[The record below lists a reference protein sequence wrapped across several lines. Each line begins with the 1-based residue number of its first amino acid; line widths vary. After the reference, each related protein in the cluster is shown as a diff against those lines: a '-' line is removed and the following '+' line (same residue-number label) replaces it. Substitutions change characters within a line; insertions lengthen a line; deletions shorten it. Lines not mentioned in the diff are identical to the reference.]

1 MPSAALGID
10 VARHHYSV
18 NSSLDSLCHCSC
30 TTVGV
35 REEITITLPPPPSSI
50 RCVLTTDLYAWKVNK
65 VNYWIQFIN
74 HTITE
79 SSKKDNKTST

>member
-1 MPSAALGID
+1 MPSAALGIA

-18 NSSLDSLCHCSC
+18 NSSLDSLCHCSS

-35 REEITITLPPPPSSI
+35 REEIHNHTAPPSSI